1 MDGAAAAPAVS
12 IRGALKSFGSTRA
25 LDGLD
30 LEVTPGEVHG
40 FLGPNGAGK
49 TVTLR
54 IALGLLRPD
63 GGSFRVLGGD
73 PWRDAVALH
82 RRIAYIPGEV
92 QLWPRLT
99 GGEVIDLLGS
109 LQGGLDRRRREATST
124 GPRSRR

>member
-25 LDGLD
+25 VDGLD
-30 LEVTPGEVHG
+30 LEVRPGEVHG

-54 IALGLLRPD
+54 IALVC
-63 GGSFRVLGGD
+63 RVRTKFLSGYSVVT
-73 PWRDAVALH
+73 RRSDAVALH
-82 RRIAYIPGEV
+82 RRIGYSPGEV
-92 QLWPRLT
+92 QLRPRLT